1 MNDYEVT
8 DEFDQFGQEHW
19 DSACDNMPQEY
30 LDDVMAQID
39 AIQPA
44 RFILDNYD
52 PKNIWDRKHIAEI
65 ARDFALY
72 HPREGQP
79 DLQTQRIT
87 PWFEEGLLRQ
97 DEIRASWARRKRK

>member
-1 MNDYEVT
+1 MNDYGVT
-8 DEFDQFGQEHW
+8 DELNPFGQEHW
-19 DSACDNMPQEY
+19 DSACDNMPQDY
-30 LDDVMAQID
+30 FNSVMAQID

-44 RFILDNYD
+44 RFIFDSYD
-52 PKNIWDRKHIAEI
+52 PKNIWDKKHIAEI

-79 DLQTQRIT
+79 DFCERRIT

-97 DEIRASWARRKRK
+97 DEIRACWAQRK